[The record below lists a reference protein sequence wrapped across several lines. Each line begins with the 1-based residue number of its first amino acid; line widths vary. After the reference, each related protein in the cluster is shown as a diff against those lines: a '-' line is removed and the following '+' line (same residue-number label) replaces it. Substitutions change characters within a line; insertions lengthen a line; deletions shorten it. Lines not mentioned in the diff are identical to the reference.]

1 MEERVDVRGQLGG
14 GREDWGPW
22 SSPWTP
28 VWGHVSRGVPGQGG
42 SQGRS
47 CILRFCF
54 PGCFSIQGPESVRGP
69 EKGSVTVQCHYKP
82 GWEIYRKWW
91 CRGARWDLCRIL
103 IKTTGSEQ
111 KVKEDR
117 VSIRDDQR
125 DRVLT
130 VTMEELRRDDA
141 GTYWCGI
148 ERTGVDLG
156 TRVKV
161 AIDPGK
167 NFLVYTVSPD
177 AQDWKSEGISPSSPR
192 ELDNPDSLTF
202 SHRSPGGNSSEHTSK
217 PANCQQPYRS
227 LLWHP
232 HQEVHGGLRSGAA
245 GPCLTG
251 VAELAN
257 GSTVSGHDRPGG
269 AQGSDH
275 SASSHRTH
283 YMLLVFVKVPV
294 LLILVGV
301 VLWLKGP
308 QRVPKEQWEEPS
320 YTNLSSDLLT
330 KDTAP

>member
-14 GREDWGPW
+14 SREDWGPW
-22 SSPWTP
+22 SSPWTS
-28 VWGHVSRGVPGQGG
+28 VWGHVSRGLPGQGG

-161 AIDPGK
+161 AIDPEG
-167 NFLVYTVSPD
+167 TVLSTPASP
-177 AQDWKSEGISPSSPR
+177 P
-192 ELDNPDSLTF
+192 T
-202 SHRSPGGNSSEHTSK
+202 
-217 PANCQQPYRS
+217 ANN
-227 LLWHP
+227 H
-232 HQEVHGGLRSGAA
+232 
-245 GPCLTG
+245 TG
-251 VAELAN
+251 V
-257 GSTVSGHDRPGG
+257 SSGT
-269 AQGSDH
+269 SV
-275 SASSHRTH
+275 RTH

-308 QRVPKEQWEEPS
+308 QRVPKEQWEEPI